1 MSMKIV
7 LGKIDPL
14 HALLQRYQAER
25 KAFDDPEDTG
35 NTDQDWDR
43 IARVTWWRT
52 LNKIIQSEP
61 RVTTAAGA
69 LFALDHVLEADEF
82 AERTESS
89 DLQLLWLL
97 VKAARDYIASMEM
110 RDSSGAGTRPS
121 SRGHSLTE

>member
-1 MSMKIV
+1 MKIV

-25 KAFDDPEDTG
+25 KTFDDPEDTG

-52 LNKIIQSEP
+52 LNKIIQLEP
-61 RVTTAAGA
+61 RATTAAGA
-69 LFALDHVLEADEF
+69 LFALDHVLESDEF

-89 DLQLLWLL
+89 DLHLQLLWLL

-110 RDSSGAGTRPS
+110 RDSSSAGTRLS
-121 SRGHSLTE
+121 SRIDSLTE